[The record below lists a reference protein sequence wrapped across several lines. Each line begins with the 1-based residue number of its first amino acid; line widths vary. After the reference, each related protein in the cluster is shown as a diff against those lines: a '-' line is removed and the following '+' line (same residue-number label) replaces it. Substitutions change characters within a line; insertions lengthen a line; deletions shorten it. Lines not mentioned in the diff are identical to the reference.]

1 MFLLLD
7 SSLDTD
13 QEMQRLWWMWAGTV
27 TNQTILHDTIYNE
40 RKTFYSQ
47 PMTAESPYIN
57 RFLPLHQ
64 LAIIAYWGRVKDGT
78 NIELSWKTGCLIPAN
93 GQKPLTCSREQIV
106 PIKSTIDLFPRT
118 NKTKNT
124 DQTSG
129 WAYRSTSSA
138 WYWWQM

>member
-1 MFLLLD
+1 MFLLFD

-47 PMTAESPYIN
+47 PMAAESPYIN

-64 LAIIAYWGRVKDGT
+64 RNNCLFGAV
-78 NIELSWKTGCLIPAN
+78 SKTT
-93 GQKPLTCSREQIV
+93 LT
-106 PIKSTIDLFPRT
+106 
-118 NKTKNT
+118 
-124 DQTSG
+124 
-129 WAYRSTSSA
+129 
-138 WYWWQM
+138 